1 MAARKSDATGKST
14 AHVKRAV
21 LAIEGEIAKEK
32 KKREKSGETFTS
44 LTREELEA
52 KLRRAESPMIV
63 WQSWNNTAPP
73 GGTIN
78 YSVGVSNPDPVSWV
92 WLSVAVSIGN
102 RNPIQSN
109 DAFLSDFDSRFP
121 TLAQPPTT
129 GFSLGPV
136 GSPTASSSF
145 SFAVNIPPGIGKT
158 GYFGN
163 TVLQQLN
170 FHDVGKYLDRAV
182 FFFGV
187 V

>member
-1 MAARKSDATGKST
+1 MVIRKSGTKGKP
-14 AHVKRAV
+14 AINVKRAIA
-21 LAIEGEIAKEK
+21 AIEAEISKEK

-44 LTREELEA
+44 LAREELEA
-52 KLRRAESPMIV
+52 KLKRAESPMIV
-63 WQSWNNTAPP
+63 WQSWTTAPP

-78 YSVGVSNPDPVSWV
+78 YNVGVFNPDPVSWGS
-92 WLSVAVSIGN
+92 LCVAVSIGN

-121 TLAQPPTT
+121 TLAQPQPF
-129 GFSLGPV
+129 GFSLGPM
-136 GSPTASSSF
+136 GSPTASTSF
-145 SFAVNIPPGIGKT
+145 SFAVNVPPGIGKT

-163 TVLQQLN
+163 TVLQQIN